1 MNSNRLELC
10 GQVSRAPKTV
20 TGINGVP
27 HSFFLLEHRSTQQEA
42 GLNRPVYCKIQVV
55 LSGEGSQSLL
65 SYLQPGS
72 NIKAAGFLAWQQG
85 RNGQSRL
92 VLHAD
97 LIEPIC

>member
-1 MNSNRLELC
+1 MDSNRLELS

-27 HSFFLLEHRSTQQEA
+27 HSFFLLEHRSMQQEA
-42 GLNRPVYCKIQVV
+42 GLKRPVYCKIQVV
-55 LSGEGSQSLL
+55 LSGKETQSLL
-65 SYLQPGS
+65 SYLEPGRI
-72 NIKAAGFLAWQQG
+72 IKTAGFLAWQQG

-97 LIEPIC
+97 SIEPIC